1 MPTKREYL
9 AGLNPPLAKPGRG
22 RFSAEAIKALAEAE
36 AAGVVF
42 DEPVKPVKEVATEG
56 DKPSQP
62 TKPTSESSLIRAWA
76 ADNGIK
82 VGERGRIPEEIT
94 KAYRAG
100 DVSLVKSSKPAVKT
114 VYAVTPQPRVRQV
127 KAMYGEDETGLVIGF
142 AMCRRCTMHVSR
154 CACRTGPLPP
164 SIVVKVLDRFD
175 PL

>member
-22 RFSAEAIKALAEAE
+22 RFSKDAIAALEAAE

-56 DKPSQP
+56 DEPSKP
-62 TKPTSESSLIRAWA
+62 TKPASEVTLIRSWA

-82 VGERGRIPEEIT
+82 VGERGRLPQDVVA
-94 KAYRAG
+94 AYRAG
-100 DVSLVKSSKPAVKT
+100 NPSMAVPQAKP
-114 VYAVTPQPRVRQV
+114 VYKVEPQVRIRQV
-127 KAMYGEDETGLVIGF
+127 RAMYGVDERGSTIGF
-142 AMCRRCTMHVSR
+142 SMCTRCKFHVSL
-154 CACRTGPLPP
+154 CACKSGPVPP
-164 SIVVKVLDRFD
+164 KFVVKMLDKTD